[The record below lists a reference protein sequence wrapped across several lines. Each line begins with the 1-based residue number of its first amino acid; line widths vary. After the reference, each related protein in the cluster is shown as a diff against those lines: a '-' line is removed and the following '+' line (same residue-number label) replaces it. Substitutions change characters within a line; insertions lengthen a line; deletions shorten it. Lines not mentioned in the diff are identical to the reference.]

1 MVASCT
7 PNPLEI
13 FTYLLQLVVCGRHAV
28 LQLLH
33 AGLLPAVEAELGDG
47 ARHQEPVITEPRYV
61 NIIDSIDR
69 VDSVDSVDTRLP
81 LHSPL
86 VRVTNSAMLSATSS
100 RL

>member
-1 MVASCT
+1 MC
-7 PNPLEI
+7 E
-13 FTYLLQLVVCGRHAV
+13 RHAV

-33 AGLLPAVEAELGDG
+33 AGLLPAVEAEVGDG
-47 ARHQEPVITEPRYV
+47 ARHQEPVITEPRYLD
-61 NIIDSIDR
+61 IIDS
-69 VDSVDSVDTRLP
+69 VDSLDSVDTRLP

>member
-1 MVASCT
+1 MC
-7 PNPLEI
+7 E
-13 FTYLLQLVVCGRHAV
+13 RHAV

-61 NIIDSIDR
+61 DIVDSINC
-69 VDSVDSVDTRLP
+69 VDNVDHVDSVDTRLP

-86 VRVTNSAMLSATSS
+86 VRVTNSAMLSASSS

>member
-1 MVASCT
+1 MSEPHT
-7 PNPLEI
+7 
-13 FTYLLQLVVCGRHAV
+13 V

-61 NIIDSIDR
+61 NILDIIDSIDSL
-69 VDSVDSVDTRLP
+69 DSADTRLP

>member
-61 NIIDSIDR
+61 DSID
-69 VDSVDSVDTRLP
+69 
-81 LHSPL
+81 
-86 VRVTNSAMLSATSS
+86 M
-100 RL
+100 